1 MAVLTFAAIDIGS
14 YNVAMEI
21 FEISKKQG
29 LKSLDYVDQRMEL
42 GRETYAQGRIS
53 NNMVKKLCDV
63 LNDFKRIMKEYQV
76 ADYRVCATSPLRE
89 AENAEIVLG
98 KILQNTGM
106 KVEVLSNS
114 EQRFLGYKSI
124 ACTEADFPKII
135 AKGTAVLDIGGGS
148 IQISLFDKD
157 NLITTQNIKLGNLRI
172 RERLMSLENST
183 LHYETLVE
191 EFIQNEIVSFKK
203 IHLKDRKIKNVILMG
218 DYIPDILVNY
228 VGEQRVI
235 KKEQFMDLYQK
246 IISRSPIELA
256 MYLNIPLENASL
268 LLPTAIIYRRFMDE
282 FGADTIWAPGTQLTD
297 GMAYDYA
304 EKMKLIKSTHNF
316 NNDIVMAAKNIGK
329 RYGVS
334 KPHVQS
340 VEKIALAI
348 FDGMK
353 KFPGLGSRERL
364 LLQCAVYLHDCGKY
378 VSLADAA
385 DCNYQIVMATE
396 IIGISHMEREMIAQI
411 VRFNTLPMESYDVL
425 SETLDLGIDEYLTV
439 NKLTAILRLANAMD
453 RSHLQKV
460 EQIRAS
466 LRDDKLVLNIVSN
479 KDYALE
485 QGLLGEK
492 IDFFE
497 DVFGIR
503 PVLKVKRS

>member
-53 NNMVKKLCDV
+53 NNMVKKLCNV

-203 IHLKDRKIKNVILMG
+203 IHLKDRKIENVILMG